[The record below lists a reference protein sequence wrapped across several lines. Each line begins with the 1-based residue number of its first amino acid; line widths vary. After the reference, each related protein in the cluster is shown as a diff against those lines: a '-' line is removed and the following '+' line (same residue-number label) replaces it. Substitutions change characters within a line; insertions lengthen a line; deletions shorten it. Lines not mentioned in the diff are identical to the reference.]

1 MVKEEKAATFGAMLY
16 NTLEFGVFYLL
27 VFAAYWTVARKHLR
41 VQNLLILAASYF
53 FYGWWDWRFLGL
65 IVISSLTDF
74 IAGQR
79 IADAPSKGRQKVWLW
94 VSLTI
99 NLGLLGVF
107 KYYGFFVDSFIELFG
122 NFGYALPPRTLQI
135 VLPVG
140 ISFYTFQT
148 LSYSIDI
155 YRKRIKPA
163 RDLIGF
169 LAFVSFFPQ
178 LVAGPIERASNLLP
192 QFGRTRTFDLAKAK
206 DGLRLVLWGLFKKVI
221 VADGLASSVELLVGF
236 PESYRPLEVVLGLFF
251 FAFMLYGDFSGYSD
265 IAIGTAR
272 ILGFD
277 LMRNFNFPYFARD
290 ILDFWRRWHIS
301 LTTWFRDYVFLS
313 LPKGKERSWRIILNI
328 IITFTLSGLWHGAN
342 WTFVTWGFLHGLYHI
357 PYLLFP
363 QWRTRVS
370 ASRPPFTLPG
380 TLKAVWQTG
389 LTWGLNLFAL
399 IFFVS
404 PDMGHAFKIL
414 DRIISP
420 NIVKLPYLYVEEF
433 GWLILFM
440 LVEWMQMVRQR
451 KHVLQIQTWHPA
463 LRWSIYYILVLL
475 VLYYN
480 YDRKAFI
487 YFQF

>member
-1 MVKEEKAATFGAMLY
+1 V
-16 NTLEFGVFYLL
+16 
-27 VFAAYWTVARKHLR
+27 VFALYWTVAQRQLR
-41 VQNLLILAASYF
+41 IQNLLILAASYF

-65 IVISSLTDF
+65 IVLSSLTDF
-74 IAGQR
+74 IVGQR
-79 IADAPSKGRQKVWLW
+79 IADTPGQQGKKIWLW
-94 VSLTI
+94 LSLGL

-107 KYYGFFVDSFIELFG
+107 KYYGFFVDSFIDLFG
-122 NFGYALPPRTLQI
+122 QLGYTLPPRSLQI

-155 YRKRIKPA
+155 YRGRIKPS
-163 RDLIGF
+163 RDLVGF

-192 QFGRTRTFDLAKAK
+192 QFSRERQFDLEKAK
-206 DGLRLVLWGLFKKVI
+206 DGLRLILWGLFKKVV
-221 VADGLASSVELLVGF
+221 VADGLAASVELLIGF

-265 IAIGTAR
+265 IAIGTAKV
-272 ILGFD
+272 LGFD
-277 LMRNFNFPYFARD
+277 LMRNFNYPYFARD
-290 ILDFWRRWHIS
+290 IMDFWRRWHIS

-313 LPKGKERSWRIILNI
+313 LPQGNGAKGRIIFNFI
-328 IITFTLSGLWHGAN
+328 VTFTLSGLWHGAN

-357 PYLLFP
+357 PYLMFP
-363 QWRTRVS
+363 QWRTSV
-370 ASRPPFTLPG
+370 ASTRPPFNIPG
-380 TLKAVWQTG
+380 TLKAIFQTG
-389 LTWGLNLFAL
+389 VTWGLNLFAL

-404 PDMGHAFKIL
+404 PNMDHAFRL
-414 DRIISP
+414 LGRIISP
-420 NIVKLPYLYVEEF
+420 NIYKLPYIYVEEF
-433 GWLILFM
+433 GWLVLFM
-440 LVEWMQMVRQR
+440 LVEWVQMVQKK

-463 LRWSIYYILVLL
+463 LRWGMYYVLVLL